1 MTRTRLGDGRVV
13 EGVTNIGVRPTVG
26 GNVELLETFL
36 FDFAEEI
43 YGQVIETELMAFI
56 RPEAKF
62 ASFDEMKV
70 QIQHDAETARAWFKR
85 DR

>member
-36 FDFAEEI
+36 FDFSEEI
-43 YGQVIETELMAFI
+43 YGQVIETELMDFI
-56 RPEAKF
+56 RPEARF
-62 ASFDEMKV
+62 ESFDLMKV
-70 QIQHDAETARAWFKR
+70 QIQADADAAQAWFRK
-85 DR
+85 

>member
-13 EGVTNIGVRPTVG
+13 DGVSNIGVRPTVG

-43 YGQVIETELMAFI
+43 YGQVVETELLDFI

-70 QIQHDAETARAWFKR
+70 QIHADAETARAWFKQ
-85 DR
+85 